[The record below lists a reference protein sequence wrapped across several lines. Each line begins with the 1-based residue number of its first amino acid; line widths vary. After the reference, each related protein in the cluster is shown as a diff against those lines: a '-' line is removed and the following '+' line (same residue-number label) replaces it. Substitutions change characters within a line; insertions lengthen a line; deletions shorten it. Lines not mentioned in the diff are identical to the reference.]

1 MRILIGYD
9 GSEHSDAALDDLK
22 RAGLPRDSEVLVVSV
37 ADLLMSNPPI
47 EEVAVQVFT
56 SRRVAS
62 AIKNAQTHADR
73 VVKEA
78 EEFAAQAVERLRL
91 QFPGWTIK
99 SRVLTGTP
107 AWELIDAANDWKADL
122 VVVGSEGRSALKR
135 FFLGSV
141 SKKVVTDSRGSV
153 RVARPRVE
161 KDEGAPPRIII
172 GVDGSPAAEQAIY
185 TVGQRVWQDGT
196 EVRLIAVDDG
206 TPPHRIAARLPQA
219 AEMINSYFQNRE
231 SRVSAML
238 EWATEE
244 LNVIGL
250 KTSIVT
256 EKGDPK
262 SILLEQ
268 ARKWNADSIFVGTR
282 DFKSGFER
290 FRLGSVSTAVVTN
303 AHCSVEV
310 VRPSEEEQEVS

>member
-9 GSEHSDAALDDLK
+9 GSEAAGAALDDVK

-37 ADLLMSNPPI
+37 ADLLMSSPPI
-47 EEVAVQVFT
+47 EEVATQILT

-62 AIKNAQTHADR
+62 ALKQAQTHGERAI
-73 VVKEA
+73 KEA
-78 EEFAAQAVERLRL
+78 EEFAAKAVEWLR
-91 QFPGWTIK
+91 QEFPEWQVK
-99 SRVLTGTP
+99 SRVMAGTP
-107 AWELIDAANDWKADL
+107 AWELIDAANEWKADL
-122 VVVGSEGRSALKR
+122 VVVGSRGRSALKR

-141 SKKVVTDSRGSV
+141 SKRVVTDSRGSV
-153 RVARPRVE
+153 RVART
-161 KDEGAPPRIII
+161 KSGIDQYAPPRIII

-185 TVGQRVWQDGT
+185 AVGQRIWPDGA
-196 EVRLIAVDDG
+196 EVRLVAVDDG
-206 TPPHRIAARLPQA
+206 TPPVQITALLPQA
-219 AEMINSYFQNRE
+219 AELINNYYQKRE

-238 EWATEE
+238 EWATNE
-244 LNVIGL
+244 LNAINL
-250 KTSIVT
+250 KTSILT

-262 SILLEQ
+262 KVLLAE

-310 VRPSEEEQEVS
+310 VRPSEEEQG